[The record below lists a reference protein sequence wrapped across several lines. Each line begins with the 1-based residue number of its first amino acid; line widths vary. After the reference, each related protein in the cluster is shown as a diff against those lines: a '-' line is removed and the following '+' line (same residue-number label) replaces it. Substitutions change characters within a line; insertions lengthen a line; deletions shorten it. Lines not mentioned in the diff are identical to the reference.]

1 MKKEELRADIEE
13 LLLDVE
19 FSYKGIDGSICPFA
33 VDNISVKYG
42 ETERVLHSVD
52 DLMRE
57 PFIDGE
63 SIDEVCEKLSFY

>member
-13 LLLDVE
+13 MLLDVE
-19 FSYKGIDGSICPFA
+19 FSYKGIDGSICPFSR
-33 VDNISVKYG
+33 DNISVKYG
-42 ETERVLHSVD
+42 EDERVLHSVD

-57 PFIDGE
+57 PFIDGK